1 MALQFQHVDPNFY
14 KLDENEIEVILEA
27 EQEAGPAAENG
38 NFEGPLNGPEKL
50 KNQGIPDHK
59 DDVIHY
65 IGDDIK
71 DESHGSHQGS
81 GHPQLEKQENLA
93 AARVPQ
99 FRRTRPRIQLGLTPR
114 QLSELEEVFEQT
126 KYPDE
131 TTRYVA
137 CFSSQSHLPSF
148 SFSFGGVFS
157 TLWPLSALSP
167 KARRSL
173 PGSLMG
179 MGRMFCDV
187 QSQYF
192 HAMLIW
198 IDSKN

>member
-1 MALQFQHVDPNFY
+1 MALQFQHVDPDFY
-14 KLDENEIEVILEA
+14 KQEENEIEVSLED
-27 EQEAGPAAENG
+27 EQETTVAAENG
-38 NFEGPLNGPEKL
+38 NFEGSPNGPEKL
-50 KNQGIPDHK
+50 KNQGIPDQK

-131 TTRYVA
+131 ATRRDLAKRLFLGESRVRSW
-137 CFSSQSHLPSF
+137 F
-148 SFSFGGVFS
+148 
-157 TLWPLSALSP
+157 
-167 KARRSL
+167 KRR
-173 PGSLMG
+173 
-179 MGRMFCDV
+179 RAKYRKTQ
-187 QSQYF
+187 QSQ
-192 HAMLIW
+192 MLKCESA
-198 IDSKN
+198 DRQNTLQ

>member
-1 MALQFQHVDPNFY
+1 MAFQFQHVDPNFY
-14 KLDENEIEVILEA
+14 KLVENEIEVILEA
-27 EQEAGPAAENG
+27 EQEAAPAAENG

-59 DDVIHY
+59 DDVIHD

-131 TTRYVA
+131 TTRR
-137 CFSSQSHLPSF
+137 
-148 SFSFGGVFS
+148 
-157 TLWPLSALSP
+157 ALAKRLFLGESRVR
-167 KARRSL
+167 KWFKRR
-173 PGSLMG
+173 
-179 MGRMFCDV
+179 RAKYRKTQ
-187 QSQYF
+187 QSQ
-192 HAMLIW
+192 MLKCESA
-198 IDSKN
+198 DRQNTLQ